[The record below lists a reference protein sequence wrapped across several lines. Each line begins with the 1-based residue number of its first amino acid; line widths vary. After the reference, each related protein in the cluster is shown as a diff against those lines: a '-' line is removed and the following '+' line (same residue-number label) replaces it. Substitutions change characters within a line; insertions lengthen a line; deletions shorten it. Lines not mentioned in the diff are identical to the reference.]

1 MRKLSVVVP
10 VYNEAATLEQIVRR
24 VLAVTLAEGDKEL
37 IIVDDGSS
45 DGSRSIVEK
54 LGQEYPDVIQCVYCS
69 RNCGKGAAVRR
80 GLDIASGD
88 IIIVQDADLEYDPQ
102 DLHHIVDAYRDDSVQ
117 VVFGAR
123 ARTPSRMGYLR
134 YYYGRRLITA
144 LTNLLY
150 GSHLTDQPTG
160 YKSARATALSAL
172 DLRCNGFEFCAEV
185 TAKLLR
191 AGYKIIEVPI
201 SYRPRSI
208 QEGKKLRARHGLR
221 IAWTL
226 VRLRFGGQ

>member
-1 MRKLSVVVP
+1 MKLSVVVP

-24 VLAVTLAEGDKEL
+24 VLAVNLAEGKKEL

-54 LGQEYPDVIQCVYCS
+54 LEREFPDVIQCIYCS
-69 RNCGKGAAVRR
+69 QNRGKGAAVRQ
-80 GLDIASGD
+80 GLDKASGD
-88 IIIVQDADLEYDPQ
+88 IIIVQDADLEYDPE
-102 DLHHIVDAYRDDSVQ
+102 DFRSILGAYSDSTVQ

-123 ARTPSRMGYLR
+123 KCNRSRISDLPYF
-134 YYYGRRLITA
+134 YGRRVITA

-150 GSHLTDQPTG
+150 GSQLTDQPTC
-160 YKSARATALSAL
+160 YKSARASALASL

-191 AGYKIIEVPI
+191 AGYKIVEVPI
-201 SYRPRSI
+201 SYQPRSI
-208 QEGKKLRARHGLR
+208 KEGKKLRARDGLR

-226 VRLRFGGQ
+226 LRLRFGGS